1 MQIKPGKPYK
11 GAQTKESRDSASKI
25 LELLKLRD
33 YYTFDGH
40 EQFEISKKFV
50 TYNSKKEP

>member
-1 MQIKPGKPYK
+1 LQIKPGKPYK